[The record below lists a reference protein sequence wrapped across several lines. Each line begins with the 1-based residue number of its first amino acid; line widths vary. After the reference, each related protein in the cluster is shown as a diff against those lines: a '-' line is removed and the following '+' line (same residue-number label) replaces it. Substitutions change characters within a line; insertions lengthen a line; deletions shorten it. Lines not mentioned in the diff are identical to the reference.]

1 MDPPLVR
8 LVADLPATVPFVG
21 PEALERRTG
30 RPFQLRLGANESLF
44 GPSPQA
50 AEAMRAA
57 VEQVALYGDPEN
69 AELRSEL
76 ARAHGVAVENVTV
89 ASGIDDLLGLAVRA
103 FVEPGVAAVTS
114 LGAYPTFNYHVD
126 GYGGHLERV
135 PYRQDRNDL
144 EALAA
149 TAHRARVRLVYLAN
163 PDNPTGTWHSARDV
177 RTFVDLLP
185 SDCLLLLDE
194 AYVDF
199 APPDAIP
206 AIDAT
211 DPRVLHLRTFSKAH
225 GMAGARIGYA
235 IAPAPIVAAFDKIR
249 LHYGVNLIAQEG
261 ALASLADPAH
271 IQQVV
276 AAVAEGRREYEE
288 LARSLGLS
296 TLPSAANFV
305 AIDVSEAAQARALLT
320 SLEEHGVFVRMP
332 TAPPLDRC
340 IRVTVAPPA
349 QRAAF
354 AAILRQV
361 WPTVRPASPRGRA
374 TEDISP

>member
-1 MDPPLVR
+1 
-8 LVADLPATVPFVG
+8 
-21 PEALERRTG
+21 
-30 RPFQLRLGANESLF
+30 
-44 GPSPQA
+44 
-50 AEAMRAA
+50 
-57 VEQVALYGDPEN
+57 
-69 AELRSEL
+69 
-76 ARAHGVAVENVTV
+76 
-89 ASGIDDLLGLAVRA
+89 
-103 FVEPGVAAVTS
+103 
-114 LGAYPTFNYHVD
+114 VD
-126 GYGGHLERV
+126 GYGGQLERV

-149 TAHRARVRLVYLAN
+149 AAHRVRARLVYLAN
-163 PDNPTGTWHSARDV
+163 PDNPTGTWHSAHDL
-177 RTFVDLLP
+177 RTFVDRLP
-185 SDCLLLLDE
+185 PDCLLLLDE

-206 AIDAT
+206 AIDAA

-235 IAPAPIVAAFDKIR
+235 IGPAPIVAAFDKIR
-249 LHYGVNLIAQEG
+249 LHYGVNLMAQAG
-261 ALASLADPAH
+261 ALASLTDPAH
-271 IQQVV
+271 IQRVV
-276 AAVAEGRREYEE
+276 AAVAEGRREYED

-305 AIDVSEAAQARALLT
+305 AIAVGEAAQARALLT
-320 SLEEHGVFVRMP
+320 SLQEHGVFVRMP

-361 WPTVRPASPRGRA
+361 WPTVPPSSRSRHGVG
-374 TEDISP
+374 DISP

>member
-1 MDPPLVR
+1 MPMDPPFTR
-8 LVADLPATVPFVG
+8 LIAALPATVPFVG

-44 GPSPQA
+44 GPSPHA
-50 AEAMRAA
+50 VAAMRAA
-57 VEQVALYGDPEN
+57 VEHVALYGDPDN

-76 ARAHGVAVENVTV
+76 ARAHGVAVENVMV
-89 ASGIDDLLGLAVRA
+89 ACGIDDLLGLAVRA

-126 GYGGHLERV
+126 GFGGHLERV

-149 TAHRARVRLVYLAN
+149 AAHRVQARLVYLAN
-163 PDNPTGTWHSARDV
+163 PDNPTGTWHSARDL
-177 RTFVDLLP
+177 RTFVDRLP

-211 DPRVLHLRTFSKAH
+211 NLRVLRLRTFSKAH

-235 IAPAPIVAAFDKIR
+235 ISRATTIAAFDKIQ
-249 LHYGVNLIAQEG
+249 LHYGVNRIAQAG

-271 IQQVV
+271 IQRVV
-276 AAVAEGRREYEE
+276 AAVAEGRRAYED
-288 LARSLGLS
+288 LARSLGLP

-305 AIDVSEAAQARALLT
+305 AIDVGEAAQARALHRA
-320 SLEEHGVFVRMP
+320 LEEHG
-332 TAPPLDRC
+332 
-340 IRVTVAPPA
+340 
-349 QRAAF
+349 
-354 AAILRQV
+354 
-361 WPTVRPASPRGRA
+361 
-374 TEDISP
+374 

>member
-8 LVADLPATVPFVG
+8 LVADLPAAVPFVG
-21 PEALERRTG
+21 PEALERRTA

-44 GPSPQA
+44 GPSPHA
-50 AEAMRAA
+50 TEAMRAA

-69 AELRSEL
+69 AALRAEL
-76 ARAHGVAVENVTV
+76 ARAHGVAVENVMV

-103 FVEPGVAAVTS
+103 FVEPGVTAVTS

-126 GYGGHLERV
+126 GFGGHLERV

-144 EALAA
+144 EALATA
-149 TAHRARVRLVYLAN
+149 AHRVRARLVYLAN
-163 PDNPTGTWHSARDV
+163 PDNPTGTWHSARDL
-177 RTFVDLLP
+177 RTFVGRLP
-185 SDCLLLLDE
+185 SDCLVLLDE

-199 APPDAIP
+199 APADAIP
-206 AIDAT
+206 AIEAA

-235 IAPAPIVAAFDKIR
+235 IGPAPIVAAFDKIR

-271 IQQVV
+271 IQRVV

-305 AIDVSEAAQARALLT
+305 AIDVGEAAQARALLT
-320 SLEEHGVFVRMP
+320 SLLEHGVFVRMP

-354 AAILRQV
+354 AAILREV
-361 WPTVRPASPRGRA
+361 WTALHASSRREHAGGDVVP
-374 TEDISP
+374 

>member
-1 MDPPLVR
+1 MDPPFTR

-21 PEALERRTG
+21 PEALERRSG
-30 RPFQLRLGANESLF
+30 RAFQLRLGANESLF
-44 GPSPQA
+44 GPSPRA
-50 AEAMRAA
+50 VEAMRAA

-76 ARAHGVAVENVTV
+76 ARAHGVAAEHVTV

-103 FVEPGVAAVTS
+103 FLESGVTAVTS

-126 GYGGHLERV
+126 GYGGRLERV

-149 TAHRARVRLVYLAN
+149 AAHRVRARLVYLSN
-163 PDNPTGTWHSARDV
+163 PDNPTGTWHAASELRA
-177 RTFVDLLP
+177 FVDCLP
-185 SDCLLLLDE
+185 PGCLLLLDE

-199 APPDAIP
+199 APPDAVL
-206 AIDAT
+206 AFDAA

-225 GMAGARIGYA
+225 GMAGARVGYA
-235 IAPAPIVAAFDKIR
+235 IGPGSIIAAFDKIR
-249 LHYGVNLIAQEG
+249 LHFGVNRIAQAG
-261 ALASLADPAH
+261 ALAALADAEH
-271 IQQVV
+271 IRRVV

-305 AIDVSEAAQARALLT
+305 AIDVGEAAQARALLT
-320 SLEEHGVFVRMP
+320 ALQEHGVFVRMP
-332 TAPPLDRC
+332 GAPPLDRC
-340 IRVTVAPPA
+340 IRVTVAPPD

-354 AAILRQV
+354 AAILRAV
-361 WPTVRPASPRGRA
+361 WPTLRPS
-374 TEDISP
+374 S

>member
-1 MDPPLVR
+1 MNPPLVR

-21 PEALERRTG
+21 PEALERRSG

-149 TAHRARVRLVYLAN
+149 AAHRVRARLVYLAN
-163 PDNPTGTWHSARDV
+163 PDNPTGTWHSARDL
-177 RTFVDLLP
+177 RTFVARLP

-235 IAPAPIVAAFDKIR
+235 IAPVPIVAAFDKIR
-249 LHYGVNLIAQEG
+249 LHYGVNLVAQEG

-271 IQQVV
+271 IQRVV

-305 AIDVSEAAQARALLT
+305 AIDVGEAAQARALLT
-320 SLEEHGVFVRMP
+320 SLLEHGVFVRMP

-354 AAILRQV
+354 AAILRAI
-361 WPTVRPASPRGRA
+361 WPVVRPSSRREHPGG
-374 TEDISP
+374 DVVP